1 MNENG
6 CAFVCFILTMIC
18 SVLSWFSMSTGSR
31 EAMIVTFWFG
41 LVIVLLS
48 GFVIVCKYVP

>member
-1 MNENG
+1 MNEHG
-6 CAFVCFILTMIC
+6 CAFVCFILTAIC
-18 SVLSWFSMSTGSR
+18 AVLSWFSMSTGSR

-41 LVIVLLS
+41 LAVVLLS